1 MNAEVARSRLLITVA
16 VMSATVM
23 QVLDT
28 TIVNVAL
35 PQMQGQL
42 GATPDQISW
51 VLTSYMVAS
60 GIFMPLTGY
69 FTDRMGQ
76 KRYLL
81 LSIAGFTIASAMC
94 GLSTNLLELV
104 LFRLLQGVFGAALV
118 PLSQSIM
125 VRTYPLEER
134 GRAMAI
140 WGVGVMVG
148 PILGPTLGGY
158 LTEVLSWRWTFFI
171 NLPVGLLS
179 LFMAWRVVPD
189 STRRERSMDWFGL
202 TLLALAIGGLQW
214 VLDRGSQED
223 WFNSPQ
229 IQLAALISL
238 IGFVGFGLHSRSGS
252 EHVLFHS
259 DIFRDRNFVTS
270 SLLLA
275 VFGLGLFG
283 NMMLQPLMLEHLLD
297 YPTITTGLTLA
308 PRGVASMISMM
319 IVGRL
324 IGRIDPRW
332 LIATGIVICTFGSW
346 FATRYTLDISVGWVV
361 WPPVI
366 QGFGLGMVFVPLSTV
381 AFSTLAPT
389 HAAEAAGLFSLLR
402 TIGSSIG
409 ISIVATT
416 LTRQS
421 QVLWNQL
428 GGHITAFSAQTHAY
442 LGHLGLSADAPQ
454 AALLLGR
461 ELGRQAT
468 ITSFVDAY
476 ILIMWSFVAMLPL
489 VFLMKYKNQR
499 TSPTGSA
506 APAME

>member
-1 MNAEVARSRLLITVA
+1 MNTAAAPHRLLITVA
-16 VMSATVM
+16 IMSATVM
-23 QVLDT
+23 QVIDT

-69 FTDRMGQ
+69 FTDRLGQ

-81 LSIAGFTIASAMC
+81 LTIAGFTLSSALC
-94 GLSTNLLELV
+94 GVSTGLGGLV

-158 LTEVLSWRWTFFI
+158 LTEALGWRWNFFI

-179 LFMAWRVVPD
+179 FFLTTRFVPD
-189 STRRERSMDWFGL
+189 TEQRERGMDWFGL
-202 TLLALAIGGLQW
+202 LLLALAIGGLQW
-214 VLDRGSQED
+214 VLDRGGQED
-223 WFNSPQ
+223 WFNAPR
-229 IQLAALISL
+229 IQMAAAVSL
-238 IGFVGFGLHSRSGS
+238 IGFVGFALHSATRRG
-252 EHVLFHS
+252 EVLFHRA
-259 DIFRDRNFVTS
+259 IFRDRNFVTA

-275 VFGLGLFG
+275 VFGLGLYG

-297 YPTITTGLTLA
+297 YPTLTTGLTLA
-308 PRGVASMISMM
+308 PRGIASMISMT

-324 IGRIDPRW
+324 IGRIDPRR
-332 LIATGIVICTFGSW
+332 LIAFGILVFSFGSY
-346 FATRYTLDISVGWVV
+346 FATRYTLDISIAWVV
-361 WPPVI
+361 WPPI
-366 QGFGLGMVFVPLSTV
+366 LQGFGLGMVFVPLSTV
-381 AFSTLAPT
+381 AFSTLEPR

-402 TIGSSIG
+402 TIGSSVG
-409 ISIVATT
+409 IAIVATT
-416 LTRQS
+416 LTQQG

-428 GGHITAFSAQTHAY
+428 GGHITAFSPAVRAY
-442 LGHLGLSADAPQ
+442 LAHAHSGLDAPQ

-461 ELGRQAT
+461 ELSRQAT
-468 ITSFVDAY
+468 MGAFVDAFM
-476 ILIMWSFVAMLPL
+476 LVMWSFLAMLPL
-489 VFLMKYKNQR
+489 VFVMKYK
-499 TSPTGSA
+499 PVGP
-506 APAME
+506 APAVPAPD